1 MLVGLIRQNGALQL
15 KEEALNEAKLF
26 GHIDGY
32 PLPVITRMFAEH
44 LGNSPS
50 ASQIA
55 GQAYRRTILEKIIS
69 FYAKP
74 RSLMAMLRG
83 TLIHAGLQ
91 GTRIEGTKVI
101 TEKRYTYT
109 IPDSHIKLSGQVDV
123 YYPEHRR
130 LEDYKT
136 CQNIPQII
144 KEEHAFQLAVY
155 AWLLRWNGLPV
166 DKAVIDYVSWDDTQ
180 QLAMAEMP
188 DGSVNDAV
196 MHPYFKDEDY
206 FIEAITGAWE
216 ILNAGFTEY
225 YVPGMNYCNRA
236 YCRYCSVKQFC
247 DSIDYT
253 GETIKP
259 SEYIQESEE

>member
-1 MLVGLIRQNGALQL
+1 MLTGLIRSDGTLQN
-15 KEEALNEAKLF
+15 KEEAIAEAQLF
-26 GHIDGY
+26 GQVDGY
-32 PLPVITRMFAEH
+32 SLPIITRMFAVH
-44 LGNSPS
+44 TAKSPS

-55 GQAYRRTILEKIIS
+55 GGAYRRTVLERIIS

-91 GTRIEGTKVI
+91 NTKLEGTKVI

-109 IPDSHIKLSGQVDV
+109 IPGTSIKLSGQVDV

-155 AWLLRWNGLPV
+155 YWLLQWNGLPV

-180 QLAMAEMP
+180 QISIAEMP
-188 DGSVNDAV
+188 DGSLNDVV
-196 MHPYFKDEDY
+196 MHPFFKDEDY
-206 FIEAITGAWE
+206 FVDAITEAWH
-216 ILNAGFTEY
+216 ILNDGFKEY
-225 YVPGMNYCNRA
+225 YVPSMSFCNRA
-236 YCRYCSVKQFC
+236 YCRYCPVKWAC
-247 DSIDYT
+247 DKIDYR

-259 SEYIQESEE
+259 TEFVQEREE